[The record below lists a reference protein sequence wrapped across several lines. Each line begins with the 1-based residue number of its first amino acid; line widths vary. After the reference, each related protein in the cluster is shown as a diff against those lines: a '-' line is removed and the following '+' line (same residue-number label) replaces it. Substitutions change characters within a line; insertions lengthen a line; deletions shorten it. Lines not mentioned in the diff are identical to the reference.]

1 MKNQGTFTDQDIMV
15 TIGGLYLDG
24 IETSAVVLG
33 YLLYEL
39 AAHPWAQEEL
49 KKEID
54 EVLAKYHGEV
64 TYEAIQDMKFL
75 DAAFNGCAFA
85 AIFLRTKRPLF

>member
-1 MKNQGTFTDQDIMV
+1 MKKAGTFTDHDITV
-15 TIGGLYLDG
+15 AIGGFYLDG
-24 IETSAVVLG
+24 IETSGVVLS

-54 EVLAKYHGEV
+54 EVLARHGGVV
-64 TYEAIQDMKFL
+64 TYDAIQEMKYL
-75 DAAFNGCAFA
+75 DAVFNGCF
-85 AIFLRTKRPLF
+85 FVVYQ